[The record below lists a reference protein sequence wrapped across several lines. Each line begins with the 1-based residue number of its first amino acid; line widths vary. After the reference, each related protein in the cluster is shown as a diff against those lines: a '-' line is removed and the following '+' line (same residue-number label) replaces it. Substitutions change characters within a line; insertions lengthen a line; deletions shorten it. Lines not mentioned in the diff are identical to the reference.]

1 MWSGSAGSV
10 PSLVLPCLLRSHSP
24 HLSAPILHG
33 LYVQPWGLKISVYL
47 PRQSLRYLLDL
58 TVRQVAAVI
67 EDARLEQWEKD
78 MLDHDKVFKVSVCA
92 SARWCG
98 EFAVAVVSSRY
109 AFVPTPAS
117 VVLSR
122 LAFDAGV
129 PDRA

>member
-1 MWSGSAGSV
+1 MV
-10 PSLVLPCLLRSHSP
+10 FL
-24 HLSAPILHG
+24 
-33 LYVQPWGLKISVYL
+33 QPWGLKISVYL

-98 EFAVAVVSSRY
+98 VFAVAVVSSRF
-109 AFVPTPAS
+109 AFVPPPAETTCLGS
-117 VVLSR
+117 LLYQTELDSAAAFPLVVDLI
-122 LAFDAGV
+122 
-129 PDRA
+129 P